1 MSQPAA
7 NPRKGVILSAGGFSL
22 YACGD
27 AITKHLGHAYDVNTI
42 VFYITV
48 IVVMVLFGLSLKID
62 GHARVMRSRQM
73 KWHILRGLLLAF
85 QALMMVYGFTHMSL
99 AKTYAIVFSAPFYTT
114 LLAPLALKEKT
125 DAKKWLVMA
134 LGFTGVLIIL
144 RPGVIPVD
152 RASLSVVVSA
162 FSFSVSSLLSGHT
175 GRNGDTPLTM
185 GLLPEAVAL
194 LVFTPLFL
202 LHPQIPAMQDVPWF
216 LLLGLFTAGGFLGV
230 SLAFAYAPAALA
242 APFHYVQMLWGLT
255 FGYFLFG
262 DVPDRWTALGALIV
276 IGAGLW
282 LIRHSDTSADPLPE
296 TTIAA
301 DAA

>member
-1 MSQPAA
+1 MSQHTP

-42 VFYITV
+42 VFFITV
-48 IVVMVLFGLSLKID
+48 IVVMVLLGLSLKID
-62 GHARVMRSRQM
+62 GPKRVLRSRQM
-73 KWHILRGLLLAF
+73 KWHLLRGVLLAF

-114 LLAPLALKEKT
+114 LLAALVLKEKT
-125 DAKKWLVMA
+125 EAKKWLVMM
-134 LGFTGVLIIL
+134 LGFAGVLIIL

-152 RASLSVVVSA
+152 RASLSVVLSA

-185 GLLPEAVAL
+185 ALLPEIVAL
-194 LVFTPLFL
+194 VIFTPLFL
-202 LHPQIPAMQDVPWF
+202 LHPQIPSAHDLPWF
-216 LLLGLFTAGGFLGV
+216 LLLGALNAGGFLGV
-230 SLAFAYAPAALA
+230 SLAFVYAPAALA

-282 LIRHSDTSADPLPE
+282 LIRHSGVSTDPIPE
-296 TTIAA
+296 TTAAA
-301 DAA
+301 DMA